1 MFVKTTKET
10 IMTYLQLVNKVL
22 IRLREDEVSSVNE
35 NNYSKLIGEF
45 VNDALRQ
52 VEDAWDWSSLRS
64 TITANTQEGVFNYI
78 LTGSGDNSRILD
90 VVNDTS
96 NIFMDYETQSWFNNA
111 YLNREIEDGAPRYY
125 TFNGVDDNGDTT
137 VDIYPIPD
145 GSYALR
151 FNLVLRTKQLL
162 NDSDNVTIPHLPVIH
177 LAVALATR
185 ERGESGA
192 QSTPEL
198 IYTADRTLSDAIS
211 LDALKHPEE
220 TIFYVG

>member
-1 MFVKTTKET
+1 
-10 IMTYLQLVNKVL
+10 MTYLQLVNKVL

-78 LTGSGDNSRILD
+78 LTGSGNNSRILD

-96 NIFMDYETQSWFNNA
+96 NIFMNYETQSWFNNA

-162 NDSDNVTIPHLPVIH
+162 NDSDNVTIPYLPVIH